1 MTLLFCPSMKERCF
15 PRTTVHIED
24 LTEEAELLKVLSDAS
39 RLRIFVTL
47 LRSRSEVCVCDFV
60 EGLNLLQPT
69 VSHHLRVLK
78 DAGLIESS
86 RRGTWVYYRLSPG
99 ARARVR
105 ASLGLL
111 LSRKVA
117 AA

>member
-1 MTLLFCPSMKERCF
+1 MKEQCF
-15 PRTTVHIED
+15 PRTKVCTDD
-24 LTEEAELLKVLSDAS
+24 LSEEAELLKILSDPS

-47 LRSRSEVCVCDFV
+47 LRSRGEACVCDFV
-60 EGLNLLQPT
+60 DGLDLLQPT
-69 VSHHLRVLK
+69 VSHHLKVLK

-86 RRGTWVYYRLSPG
+86 RRGTWVYYRLSPS

-105 ASLGLL
+105 RTFSLLF
-111 LSRKVA
+111 SHKIA

>member
-1 MTLLFCPSMKERCF
+1 MRERCF
-15 PRTTVHIED
+15 PRTSVYAED
-24 LTEEAELLKVLSDAS
+24 LTDEADLLKVLSDAS

-47 LRSRSEVCVCDFV
+47 LRSRSEACVCDFV
-60 EGLNLLQPT
+60 EGLDLLQPT
-69 VSHHLRVLK
+69 VSHHLKVLK

-105 ASLGLL
+105 ATLGLL
-111 LSRKVA
+111 MARKIA

>member
-1 MTLLFCPSMKERCF
+1 MKDQCF
-15 PRTTVHIED
+15 PRSKVCTDD
-24 LTEEAELLKVLSDAS
+24 LTEEAELLKILSDRS

-47 LRSRSEVCVCDFV
+47 LRSRGEVCVCDFV
-60 EGLNLLQPT
+60 EGLDLLQPT
-69 VSHHLRVLK
+69 VSHHLKVLK
-78 DAGLIESS
+78 EAGLIEPS

-105 ASLGLL
+105 TTLGLL